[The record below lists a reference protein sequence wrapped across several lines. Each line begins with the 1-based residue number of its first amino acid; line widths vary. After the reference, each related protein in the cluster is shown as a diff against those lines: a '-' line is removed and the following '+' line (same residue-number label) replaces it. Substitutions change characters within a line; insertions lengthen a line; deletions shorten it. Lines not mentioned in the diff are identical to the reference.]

1 MKLIFFS
8 LPRSGSTWLGK
19 EILGSNFK
27 YFDEYFNHARCP
39 VCKFDPLYKYR
50 CEKREFHHEKIKNYF
65 GSIKY
70 WKAIGETTKNY
81 HKEYINKTWFTQ
93 NKYNLTKEVLSF
105 CKIDAYKDFYDSAFC
120 LYRTRLMTF
129 PGTANPLKTE
139 KCFINIWKSLLH
151 NKEKYDKKIKEMLK
165 IPVESKKDI
174 MYASHAISSYMLLR
188 SALINNLPIIEYQNI
203 QKQFNLIPNNFYFN
217 NIEKIIEEKIKI
229 IKKKGFPDSEKIY
242 SKISEKMDPEIRDY
256 VMRECD

>member
-19 EILGSNFK
+19 EIFGSHLK

-39 VCKFDPLYKYR
+39 LCKFDPLNKYR
-50 CEKREFHHEKIKNYF
+50 CEKREFYHEEIRDYF

-70 WKAIGETTKNY
+70 WKAIGQTTKKH
-81 HKEYINKTWFTQ
+81 HKECIYKTWFLQ
-93 NKYNLTKEVLSF
+93 KKYKINKEVLSF

-129 PGTANPLKTE
+129 PGITNPLKTE
-139 KCFINIWKSLLH
+139 KCFFNIWRSLLYNREQH
-151 NKEKYDKKIKEMLK
+151 DSKIKEMLK
-165 IPVESKKDI
+165 ISVESKKDI
-174 MYASHAISSYMLLR
+174 IYASHAISSYILLR
-188 SALINNLPIIEYQNI
+188 SALANNLPIIEYQNI
-203 QKQFNLIPNNFYFN
+203 QNQVDLIPNDFHFENIKKT
-217 NIEKIIEEKIKI
+217 IEKKIII

-242 SKISEKMDPEIRDY
+242 SKISDKMEPEIRDY